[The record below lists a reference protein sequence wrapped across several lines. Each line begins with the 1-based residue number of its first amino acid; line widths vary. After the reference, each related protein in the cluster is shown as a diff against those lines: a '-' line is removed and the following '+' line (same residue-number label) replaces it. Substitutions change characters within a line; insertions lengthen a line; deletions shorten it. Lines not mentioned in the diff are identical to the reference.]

1 MIGITLVTLHYF
13 QNQLITVQPLYSQTH
28 SIPTLCIFIVGRDVH
43 SLVTAHCLG
52 ADVLAYGHT
61 VRGDLFLG
69 AVSEHHPG
77 YTVGVDFGE
86 DKGHIVF
93 EVNVTLQYCLDWSR
107 AAAVN
112 IWGRGRENNMS
123 V

>member
-1 MIGITLVTLHYF
+1 M
-13 QNQLITVQPLYSQTH
+13 
-28 SIPTLCIFIVGRDVH
+28 FIVGRDVH
-43 SLVTAHCLG
+43 SLVAAHCLG
-52 ADVLAYGHT
+52 ADVLAYGHS

-93 EVNVTLQYCLDWSR
+93 EVNVTLQYGLDWSR

-112 IWGRGRENNMS
+112 TWGRGRENNMS